1 MQDTTI
7 SNQETSLSGGD
18 EGINVPEAL
27 QIPTRTVA
35 LSMQLL
41 IGAANLVVHLSILP
55 VSLLLLPTQVAA
67 FDPVHKISNYG
78 LVATLGA
85 LAALLANLLA
95 GALSDRTTSRLGRRR
110 PWLIG
115 GTLAGGIMLAV
126 LASAPNV
133 LILTLAWTLLQ
144 ACLNLVLAALGAI
157 VPDQIPVRQR
167 ATASAFVGLSAPVSI
182 LLGDILIAV
191 LVTSTSLSYYTI
203 IGLLLIVMLLFVLVM
218 RDPVL
223 PAEAAPPLR
232 IRSFLTS
239 FWINPMRYPD
249 FGWTWLTRFL
259 VYLSY
264 NLTFSYLLYY
274 VQDALHYEQLFPG
287 QRASQGIAIL
297 QLITTGTSL
306 LAAIGSG
313 VLSDRLQR
321 RKVFVMCASI
331 FIALSLLSLAF
342 FRNWQEVEIV
352 AVFLGI
358 GLGSYFA
365 VDNALVTQVI
375 TSTSVRGK
383 DMSVL
388 NIANA
393 LPAALAPTI
402 GAIILTIVHSY
413 TPFFVLAGILASLG
427 AVLVLPIK
435 SVR

>member
-18 EGINVPEAL
+18 EVINVPEAL

-41 IGAANLVVHLSILP
+41 IGVANLVVHLSILP

-78 LVATLGA
+78 FVATLGA
-85 LAALLANLLA
+85 FAALLANLFA

-115 GTLAGGIMLAV
+115 GTLAGGIILAV

-133 LILTLAWTLLQ
+133 LVLTLAWTLLQ

-203 IGLLLIVMLLFVLVM
+203 MGLLLTVMLLFVLVM

-223 PAEAAPPLR
+223 PAEAAPPLH

-306 LAAIGSG
+306 LAAISSG